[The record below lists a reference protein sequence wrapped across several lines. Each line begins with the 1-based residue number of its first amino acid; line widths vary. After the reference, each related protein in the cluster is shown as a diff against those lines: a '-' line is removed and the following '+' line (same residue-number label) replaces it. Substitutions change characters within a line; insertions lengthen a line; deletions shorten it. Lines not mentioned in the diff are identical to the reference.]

1 MQRYHEKS
9 ETNAKFQLLLTETE
23 HCDFLSN
30 FTHLKNT
37 FKMKKIIFL
46 LAFLCAGIVF
56 AQKTMTP
63 ELLWQVKKVSPIGIS
78 ADGKELFY
86 KVSTPNMAENSFDS
100 KFYKMPVTGGNFT
113 EISKEEAKVTD
124 KNLSPNGQ
132 FLLIDKPVQVK
143 DVTGKEIYND
153 LPKSD
158 AYVYTSLDYRHWDT
172 WNDGTYNHVFY
183 KDVNTGAETDITPG
197 QPYYTPQ
204 KPFGGDEDY
213 IWGPKGENIY
223 YVSKMKAGTDY
234 AVSTNTDIYK
244 YNLATKQTENITE
257 ENKGY
262 DTQPAFSKDGNLAWL
277 QMVTEGYEADKNDIV
292 VLQGGVKQN
301 LTNQWDGTVNGFIW
315 GNNGKDIYFTAPV
328 DGTVQLFKVDHPGK
342 TRKMPVVEQLSKGQ
356 FDVTGIVAENNGQL
370 IVTRT
375 DMNHATEIFSFDLN
389 SKTFK
394 QLTQVNTEFYGKLDL
409 PTVEK
414 RMVTTK
420 DGKQMLVWVILPPN
434 FDKNKKYPTLLYAQ
448 GGPQSALS
456 QFYSTRWNFQLMA
469 SQGYIIVAPN
479 RRGMPGHG
487 VEWNEAISGDWGG
500 GAMQDYLD
508 AIDDVAKE
516 PYVDKNRLG
525 AIGASFGGYSVF
537 WLAGNHNGRF
547 KTFIAHDGV
556 FDTRA
561 MYGTTEEL
569 FFVNHDMGG
578 AYWEKDNTK
587 AQKSFNE
594 FNPITYVDKW
604 DTPIMIVQGGKDYR
618 VPIEQGLGAFQAAQL
633 KGIKSKLVYFPE
645 ENHWVLQPQNALV
658 WQREFFKWLKE
669 TL

>member
-1 MQRYHEKS
+1 
-9 ETNAKFQLLLTETE
+9 
-23 HCDFLSN
+23 
-30 FTHLKNT
+30 
-37 FKMKKIIFL
+37 
-46 LAFLCAGIVF
+46 
-56 AQKTMTP
+56 MTP
-63 ELLWQVKKVSPIGIS
+63 ELLWQVKKVSPIGVS
-78 ADGKELFY
+78 NDGKTLFY
-86 KVSTPNMAENSFDS
+86 KVSSPNMEENSFDS
-100 KFYKMPVTGGNFT
+100 KYYKMPISGGNYT
-113 EISKEEAKVTD
+113 EIAKDEAKVTD
-124 KNLSPNGQ
+124 KNLSPDGHY
-132 FLLIDKPVQVK
+132 LLINKAVPVKKVLGK
-143 DVTGKEIYND
+143 DIYND

-158 AYVYTSLDYRHWDT
+158 AYVYTTLDYRHWDT
-172 WNDGTYNHVFY
+172 YNDGSYNHVFY
-183 KDVNTGAETDITPG
+183 KDVKTGAETDITPG

-204 KPFGGDEDY
+204 APFGGDEDY
-213 IWGPKGENIY
+213 IWDPKGENIY
-223 YVSKMKAGTDY
+223 YVSKKVAGTEY

-244 YNLATKQTENITE
+244 YNLVDKKTENITE

-262 DTQPAFSKDGNLAWL
+262 DTQPAFSKDGSLAWL
-277 QMVTEGYEADKNDIV
+277 QMTTEGYEADKNDII
-292 VLQGGVKQN
+292 VLQNGIKQN

-315 GNNGKDIYFTAPV
+315 GNNNKDIYFTAPV
-328 DGTVQLFKVDHPGK
+328 DGTKQIFKVDHPGK
-342 TRKMPVVEQLSKGQ
+342 TRKMPVVEQLSQGQ
-356 FDVTGIVAENNGQL
+356 FDVTSIVSENNGQL

-375 DMNHATEIFSFDLN
+375 DMNHASEIFSFDLK

-394 QLTQVNTEFYGKLDL
+394 QLTQVNTEFYGQLDL

-420 DGKQMLVWVILPPN
+420 DNKQMLVWVILPPN
-434 FDKNKKYPTLLYAQ
+434 FDRNKKYPTLLYAQ
-448 GGPQSALS
+448 GGPQSPLS

-469 SQGYIIVAPN
+469 SEGYIIVAPN

-487 VEWNEAISGDWGG
+487 VAWNAEISGDWGG

-508 AIDDVAKE
+508 AIDAVSKE
-516 PYVDKNRLG
+516 SYVDKDRLG

-537 WLAGNHNGRF
+537 WLAGNHERRF
-547 KTFIAHDGV
+547 KSFIAHDGV

-578 AYWEKDNTK
+578 AYWEKDNAI
-587 AQKSFNE
+587 AQKSFHE

-604 DTPIMIVQGGKDYR
+604 DTPIMIIQGGKDYR

-633 KGIKSKLVYFPE
+633 KGIKSKLLYFPE

>member
-1 MQRYHEKS
+1 
-9 ETNAKFQLLLTETE
+9 
-23 HCDFLSN
+23 
-30 FTHLKNT
+30 
-37 FKMKKIIFL
+37 MKKITFL
-46 LAFLCAGIVF
+46 LAFLCAGF
-56 AQKTMTP
+56 LYAQKTMTP
-63 ELLWQVKKVSPIGIS
+63 ELLWQVKKVSPVGVS

-86 KVSTPNMAENSFDS
+86 KVSTPNMEENKFDS
-100 KFYKMPVTGGNFT
+100 RYYRMPVTGGNFT
-113 EISKEEAKVTD
+113 EIPKDEAKVTD
-124 KNLSPNGQ
+124 KNLSPGGQ
-132 FLLIDKPVQVK
+132 YLLMHKPVHVK
-143 DVTGKEIYND
+143 DVTGKDIYND

-172 WNDGTYNHVFY
+172 WNDGSYSHVLY
-183 KDVNTGAETDITPG
+183 KDVKTGAETDITPQ

-204 KPFGGDEDY
+204 APFGGDEDY

-223 YVSKMKAGTDY
+223 YVSKKLAGTDY

-244 YNLATKQTENITE
+244 FDLASKQTENITE
-257 ENKGY
+257 GNKGY
-262 DTQPAFSKDGNLAWL
+262 DTQPAFSKAGSLAWL
-277 QMVTEGYEADKNDIV
+277 QMHTDGYEADKNDIV
-292 VLQGGVKQN
+292 VLQDGVKQN
-301 LTNQWDGTVNGFIW
+301 LTGQWDGTVNGFIW
-315 GNNGKDIYFTAPV
+315 GNNAKDIYFTAPV
-328 DGTVQLFKVDHPGK
+328 DGTKQIFKVDHPGK
-342 TRKMPVVEQLSKGQ
+342 TRKMPVVEQLSQGQ
-356 FDVTGIVAENNGQL
+356 FDVTGIVAEKNGQL

-375 DMNHATEIFSFDLN
+375 DMNHASEIFSFDLK

-394 QLTQVNTEFYGKLDL
+394 QLTLVNTEFYNNLDL
-409 PTVEK
+409 PKVDK

-420 DGKQMLVWVILPPN
+420 DNKQMLVWVILPPN

-479 RRGMPGHG
+479 RRGMPGFG

-516 PYVDKNRLG
+516 PYVDNTRLG
-525 AIGASFGGYSVF
+525 AIGASYGGYSVF
-537 WLAGNHNGRF
+537 WLAGNHDGRF
-547 KTFIAHDGV
+547 KTFISHDGV
-556 FDTRA
+556 FDTRS

-569 FFVNHDMGG
+569 FFVNYDMGG
-578 AYWEKDNTK
+578 AYWEKDNVN

-604 DTPIMIVQGGKDYR
+604 DTPIMIIQGGKDYR

-633 KGIKSKLVYFPE
+633 KGIKSKLLYLPE
-645 ENHWVLQPQNALV
+645 ENHWVMQPQNALV
-658 WQREFFKWLKE
+658 WQREFFNWLKE

>member
-1 MQRYHEKS
+1 
-9 ETNAKFQLLLTETE
+9 
-23 HCDFLSN
+23 
-30 FTHLKNT
+30 
-37 FKMKKIIFL
+37 MKKITFL
-46 LAFLCAGIVF
+46 LAFLCAGF
-56 AQKTMTP
+56 LYAQKTMTP

-78 ADGKELFY
+78 DDGKSLFY
-86 KVSTPNMAENSFDS
+86 KVATPNMAENSFDS
-100 KFYKMPVTGGNFT
+100 QYYKMPISGGNFT
-113 EISKEEAKVTD
+113 EITKDEAKVAD

-132 FLLIDKPVQVK
+132 YLLMNKAVPVKKVMGK
-143 DVTGKEIYND
+143 DIYSD

-172 WNDGTYNHVFY
+172 YNDGSYNHVFY
-183 KDVNTGAETDITPG
+183 KDVKTGAETDITPE

-204 KPFGGDEDY
+204 APFGGDEDY

-223 YVSKMKAGTDY
+223 YVSKKSAGVDY
-234 AVSTNTDIYK
+234 SISTNTDIYK
-244 YNLATKQTENITE
+244 YNLSDRKTENITE

-262 DTQPAFSKDGNLAWL
+262 DTHPAFSRDGNLAWL
-277 QMVTEGYEADKNDIV
+277 QMAKDGYEADKNDII
-292 VLQGGVKQN
+292 VLKDGVKQN
-301 LTNQWDGTVNGFIW
+301 LTSQWDGTVNSFIW
-315 GNNGKDIYFTAPV
+315 ASNNKDIYFTAPV
-328 DGTVQLFKVDHPGK
+328 DGTIQIFKVDHPGK
-342 TRKMPVVEQLSKGQ
+342 TRKMAVVEQLSQGQ
-356 FDVTGIVAENNGQL
+356 FDVTGIVSENNGQL

-375 DMNHATEIFSFDLN
+375 DMNHASEIFSFDLKN
-389 SKTFK
+389 KTFK
-394 QLTQVNTEFYGKLDL
+394 QLTQVNNDFYGKLDL

-487 VEWNEAISGDWGG
+487 VQWNADISGDWGG
-500 GAMQDYLD
+500 KAMQDYLD
-508 AIDDVAKE
+508 AIDDVSKE
-516 PYVDKNRLG
+516 AYVDKNRLG

-537 WLAGNHNGRF
+537 WLAGNHDGRF
-547 KTFIAHDGV
+547 KTFISHDGV

-569 FFVNHDMGG
+569 FFVNHDFGG
-578 AYWEKDNTK
+578 AYWEKDNAK
-587 AQKSFNE
+587 AQKAFNE

-633 KGIKSKLVYFPE
+633 RGIKSKLLYLPE

-658 WQREFFKWLKE
+658 WQREFFSWLKE

>member
-1 MQRYHEKS
+1 
-9 ETNAKFQLLLTETE
+9 
-23 HCDFLSN
+23 
-30 FTHLKNT
+30 
-37 FKMKKIIFL
+37 MKKITLL
-46 LAFLCAGIVF
+46 LAFLCAGF
-56 AQKTMTP
+56 LYAQKTMTP

-78 ADGKELFY
+78 DDGKNLFY

-100 KFYKMPVTGGNFT
+100 NYFKMPISGGNFT
-113 EISKEEAKVTD
+113 EITKDEAKVAD
-124 KNLSPNGQ
+124 KNLSQNGQ
-132 FLLIDKPVQVK
+132 YLLINKAVPVKKVMGK
-143 DVTGKEIYND
+143 DIYSD

-172 WNDGTYNHVFY
+172 YNDGSYNHVFY
-183 KDVNTGAETDITPG
+183 KDVKTGAETDITPQ

-204 KPFGGDEDY
+204 APFGGDEDY
-213 IWGPKGENIY
+213 VWGPKGENIY
-223 YVSKMKAGTDY
+223 YVSKKTAGTDY
-234 AVSTNTDIYK
+234 AISTNTDIYK
-244 YNLATKQTENITE
+244 YNLSNKKTENITE

-262 DTQPAFSKDGNLAWL
+262 DTQPAFSKEGALAWL
-277 QMVTEGYEADKNDIV
+277 QMKTPGYEADKNDIIV
-292 VLQGGVKQN
+292 FQNGVKQN
-301 LTNQWDGTVNGFIW
+301 LTSQWDGTVNGFLW
-315 GNNGKDIYFTAPV
+315 ASNSKDIYFTAPV
-328 DGTVQLFKVDHPGK
+328 DGTQQIFRVDHPGK
-342 TRKMPVVEQLSKGQ
+342 TRKMAVVEQLSQGQ

-375 DMNHATEIFSFDLN
+375 DMNHASEIFSFDLKN
-389 SKTFK
+389 KTFR
-394 QLTQVNTEFYGKLDL
+394 QLTQVNNDFYGKLDL

-469 SQGYIIVAPN
+469 SEGYIIVAPN

-487 VEWNEAISGDWGG
+487 VEWNADISGDWGG
-500 GAMQDYLD
+500 KAMQDYLD
-508 AIDDVAKE
+508 AIDDVSKE

-537 WLAGNHNGRF
+537 WLAGNHDGRF
-547 KTFIAHDGV
+547 KTFISHDGV

-578 AYWEKDNTK
+578 NYWEKDNAT

-633 KGIKSKLVYFPE
+633 KGIKSKLLYLPE

-658 WQREFFKWLKE
+658 WQREFFSWLKE

>member
-223 YVSKMKAGTDY
+223 YVSKKKAGTDY

-487 VEWNEAISGDWGG
+487 VEWNETISGDWGG

-578 AYWEKDNTK
+578 AYWEKDNAK

-658 WQREFFKWLKE
+658 WQREFFNWLKE

>member
-1 MQRYHEKS
+1 
-9 ETNAKFQLLLTETE
+9 
-23 HCDFLSN
+23 
-30 FTHLKNT
+30 
-37 FKMKKIIFL
+37 MKKITFL
-46 LAFLCAGIVF
+46 LAFLCASFLF

-63 ELLWQVKKVSPIGIS
+63 ELLWQVKKVSPMGIS
-78 ADGKELFY
+78 NDGKQLFY
-86 KVSTPNMAENSFDS
+86 KVSTPNMEENSFDS
-100 KFYKMPVTGGNFT
+100 KYYAMPVTGGNFA
-113 EISKEEAKVTD
+113 EISKDEAKVTD
-124 KNLSPNGQ
+124 KNLSVNGQ
-132 FLLIDKPVQVK
+132 YLLMNKAVHVK
-143 DVTGKEIYND
+143 DVAGKDIYKD

-172 WNDGTYNHVFY
+172 WNDGSYNHVFY
-183 KDVNTGAETDITPG
+183 KDVKTGAETDITPE

-204 KPFGGDEDY
+204 APFGGDEDY
-213 IWGPKGENIY
+213 VWGPKSENIY
-223 YVSKMKAGTDY
+223 YVSKKVAGTEY
-234 AVSTNTDIYK
+234 AISTNTDIYK
-244 YNLATKQTENITE
+244 YNLASKQTENITE

-262 DTQPAFSKDGNLAWL
+262 DTQPAFSKQGALAWL
-277 QMVTEGYEADKNDIV
+277 QMKTPGYEADKNDII
-292 VLQGGVKQN
+292 VLQDGVKQN
-301 LTNQWDGTVNGFIW
+301 LTSQWDGTVNGFIW
-315 GNNGKDIYFTAPV
+315 ASNNKDIYFTAPI
-328 DGTVQLFKVDHPGK
+328 DGTIQIFKVDHPGK
-342 TRKMPVVEQLSKGQ
+342 TKKMAVVEQLSQGQ

-375 DMNHATEIFSFDLN
+375 DMNHASEIFSFDLKN
-389 SKTFK
+389 KTFR
-394 QLTQVNTEFYGKLDL
+394 QLTQVNNEFYGKLDL

-456 QFYSTRWNFQLMA
+456 QFYSIRWNFQLMA
-469 SQGYIIVAPN
+469 SEGYIIVAPN

-487 VEWNEAISGDWGG
+487 VDWNAEISGDWGG

-508 AIDDVAKE
+508 AIDDVSKE

-525 AIGASFGGYSVF
+525 AIGASFGGYSVY
-537 WLAGNHNGRF
+537 WLAGNHDGRF

-556 FDTRA
+556 FDTRS

-569 FFVNHDMGG
+569 FFVNHDLGG
-578 AYWEKDNTK
+578 AYWDKNNAT

-594 FNPITYVDKW
+594 FNPINYVDKW

-633 KGIKSKLVYFPE
+633 KGIKSKLLYLPE

-658 WQREFFKWLKE
+658 WQREFYSWLKE

>member
-1 MQRYHEKS
+1 
-9 ETNAKFQLLLTETE
+9 
-23 HCDFLSN
+23 
-30 FTHLKNT
+30 
-37 FKMKKIIFL
+37 MKKITLL
-46 LAFLCAGIVF
+46 LAFLCAGF
-56 AQKTMTP
+56 LYAQKTMTP

-78 ADGKELFY
+78 DDGNTLFY
-86 KVSTPNMAENSFDS
+86 KVSIPNMAENSFDS
-100 KFYKMPVTGGNFT
+100 KYYKMPVIGGNFT
-113 EISKEEAKVTD
+113 EISKEEAKVAD

-132 FLLIDKPVQVK
+132 YLLMNKAVHVNDVAGK
-143 DVTGKEIYND
+143 DIYKD
-153 LPKSD
+153 LPKSA
-158 AYVYTSLDYRHWDT
+158 AYVYTSLDYRHWDKY
-172 WNDGTYNHVFY
+172 NDGSYNHVFY
-183 KDVNTGAETDITPG
+183 KDVKTGAETDITPG

-204 KPFGGDEDY
+204 APFGGDEDY
-213 IWGPKGENIY
+213 VWGPKGENIY
-223 YVSKMKAGTDY
+223 YVSKKSAGVDY
-234 AVSTNTDIYK
+234 AISTNTDIYK
-244 YNLATKQTENITE
+244 YNLSDKKTENITE

-262 DTQPAFSKDGNLAWL
+262 DTHPAFSKEGSMAWL
-277 QMVTEGYEADKNDIV
+277 QMVKDGYEADKNDII

-301 LTNQWDGTVNGFIW
+301 LTSQWDGTVNGFIW
-315 GNNGKDIYFTAPV
+315 GSNSKDIYFTAPV
-328 DGTVQLFKVDHPGK
+328 DGTQQIFKVDHPGK
-342 TRKMPVVEQLSKGQ
+342 TRKMPVVEQLSQGQ

-375 DMNHATEIFSFDLN
+375 DMNHASEIFSFDLKN
-389 SKTFK
+389 KTFK
-394 QLTQVNTEFYGKLDL
+394 QLTQVNNEFYGKLDL

-420 DGKQMLVWVILPPN
+420 DNKQMLVWVILPPN

-487 VEWNEAISGDWGG
+487 VEWNAEISGDWGG

-508 AIDDVAKE
+508 AIDAVSKE
-516 PYVDKNRLG
+516 PYVDENRLG

-537 WLAGNHNGRF
+537 WLAGNHDGRF
-547 KTFIAHDGV
+547 KTFISHDGV
-556 FDTRA
+556 FDTRS

-569 FFVNHDMGG
+569 FFVNHDFGG
-578 AYWEKDNTK
+578 AYWEKDNAK
-587 AQKSFNE
+587 AQKAYNE

-633 KGIKSKLVYFPE
+633 RGIKSKLLYLPE

-658 WQREFFKWLKE
+658 WQREFFGWLKE

>member
-1 MQRYHEKS
+1 
-9 ETNAKFQLLLTETE
+9 
-23 HCDFLSN
+23 
-30 FTHLKNT
+30 
-37 FKMKKIIFL
+37 MKKMTFL
-46 LAFLCAGIVF
+46 LAFLCAGF
-56 AQKTMTP
+56 LYAQKTMTP

-78 ADGKELFY
+78 NDGKELFY
-86 KVSTPNMAENSFDS
+86 KVSTPNMVENSFDS
-100 KFYKMPVTGGNFT
+100 KYYKMSVAGGNFT
-113 EISKEEAKVTD
+113 EISKDEAKVAN

-132 FLLIDKPVQVK
+132 YLLMNKPVHVK
-143 DVTGKEIYND
+143 DIAGKDIYKD

-172 WNDGTYNHVFY
+172 YNDGSYNHVFY
-183 KDVNTGAETDITPG
+183 KDTKTGAETDITPG

-204 KPFGGDEDY
+204 APFGGDEDY
-213 IWGPKGENIY
+213 VWGPKGENIY
-223 YVSKMKAGTDY
+223 YVSKKSAGTDY
-234 AVSTNTDIYK
+234 AISTNTDIYK
-244 YNLATKQTENITE
+244 YNLSDKKTENLTE

-262 DTQPAFSKDGNLAWL
+262 DTQPAFSKAGALAYL
-277 QMVTEGYEADKNDIV
+277 QMKTPGYEADKNDII
-292 VLQGGVKQN
+292 VLENGVKQN
-301 LTNQWDGTVNGFIW
+301 LTSQWDGTVNGFLW
-315 GNNGKDIYFTAPV
+315 ASNNKDIYFTAPV
-328 DGTVQLFKVDHPGK
+328 DGTQQIFKVDYPGK
-342 TRKMPVVEQLSKGQ
+342 TRKMAVVEQLSQGQ

-375 DMNHATEIFSFDLN
+375 DMNHASEIFSFDLK

-394 QLTQVNTEFYGKLDL
+394 QLTQVNNEFYGKLDL

-469 SQGYIIVAPN
+469 SEGYIIVAPN

-487 VEWNEAISGDWGG
+487 VQWNADISGDWGG
-500 GAMQDYLD
+500 KAMQDYLD
-508 AIDDVAKE
+508 AIDAISKE
-516 PYVDKNRLG
+516 AYVDKDRLG

-537 WLAGNHNGRF
+537 WLAGNHDGRF

-578 AYWEKDNTK
+578 AYWDKNNAT

-633 KGIKSKLVYFPE
+633 KGIKSKLLYLPE

-658 WQREFFKWLKE
+658 WQREFFSWLKE